1 MKYIVIGN
9 GILGLSIAF
18 RILQYDSEANI
29 TLIGPRQREGGAT
42 APAGAMLNSFAE
54 ITEGA
59 LKSDAALMHFQ
70 LSHMATQV
78 WPDFEEQ
85 LIEMAGDNLPDECA
99 SCQVLTGGCFS
110 KGTYIINNTTSDNLD
125 DKNFNAII
133 RALNDF
139 NEQYSMVEPADIPNY
154 EPAMSARALRA
165 IYIPNE
171 GWLNPK
177 IVLKK
182 LDNIMAASSRVNY
195 LDGKVKILKEQ
206 GGKIISAVLEDGS
219 SIEADRFIIANGID
233 ASALISRTSEDIYT
247 QPIFCG
253 VGVSL
258 EIRTKGYPHK
268 KVIRTP
274 NRGGACGIY
283 TVPYFKKPDGNDCH
297 ILVGASN
304 FVATKPEYKAR
315 ISSVAHLL
323 HSATHEINQNF
334 YSSEL
339 MSVNVGNRPISL
351 DQYPLIGKVECDNLF
366 MVSGTNRDGFHLSPV
381 LSDYLV
387 RIILGKELPFD
398 ISIFS
403 PTRQPIR
410 DLSREDAIKHN
421 VDSLM
426 SEQYQHGFV
435 ASNIRQ
441 VEQLRNDWKKKVIK
455 VHDKVG
461 ATDWGIPPLM
471 FKLYRDDLV

>member
-1 MKYIVIGN
+1 MKYVVTGN
-9 GILGLSIAF
+9 GITGLSIAF
-18 RILQYDSEANI
+18 RILQYDPEADI
-29 TLIGPRQREGGAT
+29 SIVGPRARAGGAT

-54 ITEGA
+54 ITESA
-59 LKSDAALMHFQ
+59 LKSDASFLHFQ

-85 LIEMAGDNLPDECA
+85 LIEMAGSNLPDEC
-99 SCQVLTGGCFS
+99 SNCQVLTGGCFS
-110 KGTYIINNTTSDNLD
+110 KGTYIINNTTSDTLD

-133 RALNDF
+133 NALDDF
-139 NEQYSMVEPADIPNY
+139 NEQYSMVEPSDIPNY
-154 EPAMSARALRA
+154 EPAMAARALRA
-165 IYIPNE
+165 VYIPNE

-182 LDNIMAASSRVNY
+182 LDRIMAASPRVNY
-195 LDGKVKILKEQ
+195 IDGSVDALKEQ
-206 GGKIISAVLEDGS
+206 GGKIISAVLNDGS
-219 SIEADRFIIANGID
+219 SLEADHFVIANGID
-233 ASALISRTSEDIYT
+233 ASALIARSIEDIYV
-247 QPIFCG
+247 QPVFCG

-258 EIRTKGYPHK
+258 EIKTKGYPHK
-268 KVIRTP
+268 NVIRTP
-274 NRGGACGIY
+274 NRGGACGLY
-283 TVPYFKKPDGNDCH
+283 TVPYFKEPGGSDCH
-297 ILVGASN
+297 ILIGASN
-304 FVATKPEYKAR
+304 FVAVEPEYNAR

-323 HSATHEINQNF
+323 HSVTHEINQNF

-339 MSVNVGNRPISL
+339 IAVNVGNRPITL
-351 DQYPLIGKVECDNLF
+351 DQYPLIGKVACDNLF

-387 RIILGKELPFD
+387 RIILEKELPFD
-398 ISIFS
+398 ISFFS
-403 PTRQPIR
+403 PTREPVH
-410 DLSREDAIKHN
+410 DLSREDAIKYN

-441 VEQLRNDWKKKVIK
+441 VEQIRNDWKKQVIA

-471 FKLYRDDLV
+471 FKLYRDDRV